1 MEGIPTPV
9 EAGILSHW
17 QIYKVLLHPRWW
29 WPDSF
34 HQEYEHISDFRAPNV
49 ETPSTRRSQ
58 PQYSPWPWRHCWPLL
73 RMSWH
78 EGSQRV
84 WQNGHETGGAQM
96 MCPGNLTWKLQS
108 CIMLHLFFVWI
119 ILWNKNMSLK
129 CLWSIHQKISRVVN
143 RMWVWV
149 KTGLKGFCNGNL
161 NCWKIRRVAGH
172 WWLSS
177 IHGNKNRSPLDWQ
190 CFFLKHGFSGQLC

>member
-17 QIYKVLLHPRWW
+17 QIYTIVGRCCGCLGTK
-29 WPDSF
+29 
-34 HQEYEHISDFRAPNV
+34 APNGC
-49 ETPSTRRSQ
+49 TKRGSTYDVSRKS
-58 PQYSPWPWRHCWPLL
+58 Y
-73 RMSWH
+73 M
-78 EGSQRV
+78 
-84 WQNGHETGGAQM
+84 ETGDSKVAS
-96 MCPGNLTWKLQS
+96 S
-108 CIMLHLFFVWI
+108 CISFFVWI